1 MPSEE
6 DIKLENVDS
15 LSRQRANRIQR
26 SKLKNLRQEERDAL
40 RSASGSKQ
48 RRQIKGYYEEQKG
61 KIIDVS
67 VNPPQVENQD
77 GATNDISQDGID
89 NSVDHGGSGGGGGGG
104 GLPDGY
110 VETSVT
116 LCQNGSPVNG
126 QILFKEDEEEEA

>member
-40 RSASGSKQ
+40 RFASGSKQ

-89 NSVDHGGSGGGGGGG
+89 NSVDHGGSGGG
-104 GLPDGY
+104 LPGEY
-110 VETSVT
+110 VETDVI
-116 LCQNGSPVNG
+116 LCVDGSPVNG
-126 QILFKEDEEEEA
+126 KFLFKED